1 MCGRATHD
9 RGTGK
14 GFLQPLDIPM
24 RPFDTISL
32 DFVTGLP
39 ESQRRNAVLV
49 IVDKLTKFAHF
60 IPTTTMVTASDTAA
74 LIFKRVVKL
83 FGLPRTIVGDRDPR
97 WTSDVWKALA
107 QLLGTRL
114 ALSTSKH
121 PQTDGQTEVM
131 NQHRETMLRAYVQAD
146 QKDWSSWLD
155 TLQLAYNNSTHSSHK
170 MTPAQL
176 LLGYKPRMP
185 LDYLSEEG
193 QRRVEGLPGLESR
206 IQELEA
212 HRDSARDAI
221 K

>member
-1 MCGRATHD
+1 MLA
-9 RGTGK
+9 
-14 GFLQPLDIPM
+14 
-24 RPFDTISL
+24 
-32 DFVTGLP
+32 
-39 ESQRRNAVLV
+39 
-49 IVDKLTKFAHF
+49 IVDKLTK
-60 IPTTTMVTASDTAA
+60 
-74 LIFKRVVKL
+74 VVKL

-107 QLLGTRL
+107 QLFGTRL

-131 NQHRETMLRAYVQAD
+131 NQHMETMLRAYVQAD

-193 QRRVEGLPGLESR
+193 QRRVEGLPRLESR

-212 HRDSARDAI
+212 HRDSMRDAL
-221 K
+221 KRSADKQAYQYDKGR